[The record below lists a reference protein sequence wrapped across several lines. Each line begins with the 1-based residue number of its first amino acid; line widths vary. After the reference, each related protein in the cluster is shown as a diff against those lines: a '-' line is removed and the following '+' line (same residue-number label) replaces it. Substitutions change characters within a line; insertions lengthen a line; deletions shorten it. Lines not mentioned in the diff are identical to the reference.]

1 MIKVDVKGFYE
12 SYFTATDENTTGEE
26 LLVSCPFHGDTKPS
40 LSINLKSGLWK
51 CHAQSCET
59 NNLDNGGGNLY
70 KFYISMER
78 LEKRLLSYEDAQ
90 LFVNKEF
97 GEEAPDEEEP
107 QEYRPK
113 PVANFPITEEKVR
126 ECCEAL
132 KTKKNVMGKLLNGF
146 GWSLDTIEQ
155 FEIGWD
161 EQSGRLWIPIR
172 EGERLVNIRRYNPIH
187 KNKYLNIPNF
197 GEARLWPLRALEHSD
212 IYLLE
217 GEKDC
222 ILANQLGLH
231 AITVIGG
238 AGTFKTEWAPLFL
251 NKNVYIVYDVDAAG
265 KSGAE
270 KVASILSN
278 SAREIKIVL
287 LPITK
292 PANADFTDYIMQG
305 HTLQAFNQLVESTPV
320 YKTGLDRTVTIPD
333 DVINT
338 SLSETM
344 NRKLFFKRIR
354 MKVRVIGK
362 DLSPYV
368 IPKKIHIKCNRNKG
382 KSCYVCPNYKEGEME
397 MSIDETTPGMLR
409 FIDCKDREHH
419 KIVEGVFGLPS
430 CEMFK
435 YEVLEHQPVE
445 EMEAIPSLETSNI
458 DAEEKYSKGLFYL
471 LNRSIDTNNDYEIE
485 AIPVSDPR
493 NQKLVYVGY
502 SVKPC
507 QSSVDEFQLDD
518 EIIDRLRIFQCQI
531 SETN

>member
-1 MIKVDVKGFYE
+1 MIKVDVRGFYE
-12 SYFTATDENTTGEE
+12 SYFTITDENTSNDE
-26 LLVSCPFHGDTKPS
+26 LLVSCPFHSDTKPS
-40 LSINLKSGLWK
+40 LSINLKTGLWK
-51 CHAQSCET
+51 CHAQNCET
-59 NNLDNGGGNLY
+59 NNVANGGGNVF
-70 KFYISMER
+70 KFYIGMER
-78 LEKRLLSYEDAQ
+78 IEKRLLSYDDAE
-90 LFVNKEF
+90 LYVYKEF
-97 GEEAPDEEEP
+97 GEETSDEEP
-107 QEYRPK
+107 KEYRPK
-113 PVANFPITEEKVR
+113 PIANFPITEEKVK

-132 KTKKNVMGKLLNGF
+132 KNNKLVLNKLLTF
-146 GWSLDTIEQ
+146 GWSLETIEK

-161 EQSGRLWIPIR
+161 AQSSRLWIPIR
-172 EGERLVNIRRYNPIH
+172 EGERLVNIRRYNPKH

-197 GEARLWPLRALEHSD
+197 GKARLWPLKALEHSD
-212 IYLLE
+212 VYIFE

-222 ILANQLGLH
+222 ILATQHGIKAL
-231 AITVIGG
+231 TVIGG

-251 NKNVYIVYDVDAAG
+251 NKNVCIVYDIDAAG
-265 KSGAE
+265 KAGAE

-278 SAREIKIVL
+278 SARKIKIVI
-287 LPITK
+287 LPINT
-292 PANADFTDYIMQG
+292 PANADFTDYMSQG
-305 HTLQAFNQLVESTPV
+305 HAIQEFLQIVKNTPV
-320 YKTGLDRTVTIPD
+320 YKMLLDRVVTIPD

-344 NRKLFFKRIR
+344 NKKLFFKRIR

-368 IPKKIHIKCNRNKG
+368 IPKIIHIKCNRNKG
-382 KSCYVCPNYKEGEME
+382 KSCFVCPNYKDGEME
-397 MSIDETTPGMLR
+397 MVIDETTPGMLR

-419 KIVEGVFGLPS
+419 KIIEGVFGLPS

-471 LNRSIDTNNDYEIE
+471 INCSIDTNNDYEIE
-485 AIPVSDPR
+485 TIPVSDPR

-502 SVKPC
+502 ALKPC

-518 EIIDRLRIFQCQI
+518 EIIDKLRIFQCQT
-531 SETN
+531 SRTN